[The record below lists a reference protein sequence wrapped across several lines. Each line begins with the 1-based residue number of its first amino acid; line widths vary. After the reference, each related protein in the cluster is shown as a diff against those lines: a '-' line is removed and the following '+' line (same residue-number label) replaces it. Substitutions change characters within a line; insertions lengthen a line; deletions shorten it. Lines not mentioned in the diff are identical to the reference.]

1 MMAVDWDG
9 RYVEMILENLP
20 EHPDSTALAPDTNL
34 AAVGLDSIRLIRLVI
49 ALEAEYDI
57 AFSDDR
63 MTPDTFAT
71 PTTLWDALRELRT
84 AS

>member
-1 MMAVDWDG
+1 MTTVDWDG
-9 RYVEMILENLP
+9 RYVDMIRENLP
-20 EHPDSTALAPDTNL
+20 DHPGGTTLAPDTHL

-49 ALEAEYDI
+49 ALEAEYGV

-71 PTTLWDALRELRT
+71 PTTLWLALRELRN
-84 AS
+84 AG

>member
-1 MMAVDWDG
+1 MTAADWDA
-9 RYVEMILENLP
+9 RYIDMIRENLP
-20 EHPDSTALAPDTNL
+20 DHPGGIALTPDTNL

-49 ALEAEYDI
+49 ALEAEYEV

-71 PTTLWDALRELRT
+71 PTTLWLVLRELRN
-84 AS
+84 AG

>member
-1 MMAVDWDG
+1 MTTADWDA
-9 RYVEMILENLP
+9 RYIDMVRESLP
-20 EHPDSTALAPDTNL
+20 DHPGGIALTPDTNL

-49 ALEAEYDI
+49 ALEAEYEV

-71 PTTLWDALRELRT
+71 PLTLWLSLRELRNPG
-84 AS
+84 